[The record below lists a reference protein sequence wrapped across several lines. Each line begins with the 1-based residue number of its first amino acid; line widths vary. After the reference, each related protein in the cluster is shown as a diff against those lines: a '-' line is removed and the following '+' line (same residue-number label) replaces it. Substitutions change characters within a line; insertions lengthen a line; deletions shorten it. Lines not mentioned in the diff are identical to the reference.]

1 MTKIF
6 KKILSGVALA
16 CGCLLFFTGCH
27 GKEGMNAF
35 AVPEEFDASRE
46 YEVTFW
52 AKNDTNKTQTAI
64 YEKAIADF
72 EALYPN
78 ITVNLRLYTDYYAQ
92 CVYHL
97 SGPYC
102 NLPHGGSSCGSSGGA
117 F

>member
-52 AKNDTNKTQTAI
+52 AKKIPTKPRQPSMR
-64 YEKAIADF
+64 KQ
-72 EALYPN
+72 
-78 ITVNLRLYTDYYAQ
+78 LRISRLFIPI
-92 CVYHL
+92 L
-97 SGPYC
+97 R
-102 NLPHGGSSCGSSGGA
+102 
-117 F
+117 

>member
-1 MTKIF
+1 MTKNF

-78 ITVNLRLYTDYYAQ
+78 ITVNLRLYTDYGKIYNG
-92 CVYHL
+92 L
-97 SGPYC
+97 
-102 NLPHGGSSCGSSGGA
+102 
-117 F
+117 